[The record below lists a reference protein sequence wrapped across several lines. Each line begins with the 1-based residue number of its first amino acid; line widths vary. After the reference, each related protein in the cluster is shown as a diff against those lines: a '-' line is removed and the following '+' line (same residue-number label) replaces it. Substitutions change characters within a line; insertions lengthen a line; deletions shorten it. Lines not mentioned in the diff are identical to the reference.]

1 MNPKVKSHLT
11 TAIII
16 LLLAVAIVLV
26 LGYMDII
33 SHGRKVS
40 EEKSNVNVQELSFY
54 DGSEKIY
61 GKLFLPDA
69 ENLTD
74 EPTFI
79 YVHGYGLNGDFGEN
93 ICKAVAESGMP
104 AYSFDFRGG
113 GPESRSS
120 GSMMEMS
127 VETEIRDLE
136 IVLDRIR
143 KMPFADKKQIFLMG
157 HSQGGLVAT
166 MAAARNKKEVAGLIL
181 MAPAFDI
188 PKKGKELYRKASDIP
203 DTSKVG
209 RYYVGRNYYSD
220 IRSLQPYKEMKGYK
234 NPVLIIHGDGD
245 TVVNLQWSDVAVQI
259 MKDVRLEIL
268 EGCDH
273 KFSGSGEKRAIELTR
288 GFLRE
293 QTGQETAKQAR
304 ERKKRIRQIIKNQ

>member
-1 MNPKVKSHLT
+1 MNPKAKSRLLT
-11 TAIII
+11 VLFV

-33 SHGRKVS
+33 SHGKKAS
-40 EEKSNVNVQELSFY
+40 EEKCNVNVQELSFY
-54 DGSEKIY
+54 DGGEKIF
-61 GKLFLPDA
+61 GRLFLPDT
-69 ENLTD
+69 ENLSD
-74 EPTFI
+74 EPTLI
-79 YVHGYGLNGDFGEN
+79 YVHGYGLNGDFGEG
-93 ICKAVAESGMP
+93 ICKAVAEMGFP

-127 VETEIRDLE
+127 VETEIKDLE

-143 KMPFADKKQIFLMG
+143 KMPFADKKQIYLLG

-166 MAAARNKKEVAGLIL
+166 MAASRKHKEVAGLIL

-188 PKKGKELYRKASDIP
+188 PKKGKELYRREADIP

-209 RYYVGRNYYSD
+209 KYFVGRNYYSD
-220 IRSLQPYKEMKGYK
+220 IRSLKPYKEMKGYK
-234 NPVLIIHGDGD
+234 KPVLIIHGDGD
-245 TVVNLQWSDVAVQI
+245 TVVNLQWSDVATQVL
-259 MKDVRLEIL
+259 KDVRLEIL

-273 KFSGSGEKRAIELTR
+273 KFSGSGEKQAILLIKE
-288 GFLRE
+288 FMRE
-293 QTGQETAKQAR
+293 QSGNETASQAR
-304 ERKKRIRQIIKNQ
+304 QRRRRIKEKEAY